1 MFVVVYVYL
10 SKVGEEDAV
19 IALFEDWE
27 QTHRDK
33 VQGYIS
39 GDLLRNSE
47 NSRVFISIMRFES
60 QKSAEA
66 YDTDTKYDGWYQRL
80 TSLLETAP
88 THTDYISEWRSPSR
102 TETIPT
108 HADQVHEQQA
118 H

>member
-10 SKVGEEDAV
+10 SKVGDEDAV

-27 QTHRDK
+27 ETHRAK
-33 VQGYIS
+33 IQGYIK
-39 GDLLRNSE
+39 GKVLRNYE
-47 NSRVFISIMRFES
+47 NSREFISIMRFES

-88 THTDYISEWRSPSR
+88 THTDYIREWESPSHI
-102 TETIPT
+102 ETM
-108 HADQVHEQQA
+108 
-118 H
+118 